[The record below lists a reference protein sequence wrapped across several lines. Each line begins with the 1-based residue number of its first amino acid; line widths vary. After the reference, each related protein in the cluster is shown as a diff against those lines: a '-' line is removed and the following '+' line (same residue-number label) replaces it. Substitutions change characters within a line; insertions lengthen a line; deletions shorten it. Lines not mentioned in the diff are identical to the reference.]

1 MLKYFLPP
9 SPVGI
14 AVILAVLAVS
24 YITFTAGGSALKSLQ
39 LGGDEQQAER
49 EVAELQQRYERL
61 LVLRDYLQSD
71 EYVESIARRVLG
83 LVKPG
88 ETLVIVSSP
97 EEPGAAASDQQSSSV
112 DEPWWEVLF
121 GP

>member
-1 MLKYFLPP
+1 VLKFFLPP
-9 SPVGI
+9 SPVGM

-39 LGGDEQQAER
+39 LGGDEQQAQR

-97 EEPGAAASDQQSSSV
+97 EEPGAAASDEQSGSV
-112 DEPWWEVLF
+112 DQPWWEVLF

>member
-1 MLKYFLPP
+1 MRKSLLPP
-9 SPVGI
+9 SPAGI
-14 AVILAVLAVS
+14 AVILALAAVV
-24 YITFTAGGSALKSLQ
+24 YFGFTAGSSALKTFQ
-39 LGGDEQQAER
+39 LGGDEQQASR
-49 EVAELQQRYERL
+49 EVTELQRRYERL
-61 LVLRDYLQSD
+61 LILREYLQSD

-97 EEPGAAASDQQSSSV
+97 EQEDAAGGQESGMLDG
-112 DEPWWEVLF
+112 PWWEVLF

>member
-1 MLKYFLPP
+1 VIKFLLPP

-14 AVILAVLAVS
+14 VVILAVLAVS
-24 YITFTAGGSALKSLQ
+24 YLAFTAGGSALKSFQ
-39 LGGDEQQAER
+39 LGGDEQQAQG
-49 EVAELQQRYERL
+49 EVAELQRRYERL
-61 LVLRDYLQSD
+61 LVLREYLQSD

-83 LVKPG
+83 LVRPG

-97 EEPGAAASDQQSSSV
+97 EDAGAAGSEETGSLDR
-112 DEPWWEVLF
+112 PWWEVLF